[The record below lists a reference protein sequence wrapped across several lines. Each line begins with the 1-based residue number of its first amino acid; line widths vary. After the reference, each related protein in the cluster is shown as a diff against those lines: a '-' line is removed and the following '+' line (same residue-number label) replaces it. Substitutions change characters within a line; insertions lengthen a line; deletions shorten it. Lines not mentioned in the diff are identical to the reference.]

1 MCHCNPVFLRL
12 NIFFLLVLY
21 INAFGSVAPNPF
33 LKPGSKQK
41 PPVPAKPSFTPKQII
56 RPDLAKELEFKGYFI
71 FKDEVY
77 FSLFNK
83 KVNYGEWIK
92 INEKT
97 LEEIS
102 AESFDLD
109 TETLTVAFEGQTF
122 ELNLLGPTAT
132 NGIPSPSS
140 PSPFISKST
149 SNPSVSSEP
158 KVMPPKPKST
168 PVIPSFLVNKQTT
181 NPFPSFSGKSGNLN
195 PSSSAISSR
204 IPGLPY
210 PGFVPRRSIPDSL
223 TSVVSS
229 PGDSS
234 TNLTTNKTDNSINND
249 VPFNP
254 FIGSV
259 INDKNSK
266 FNNSEIDLNSLP
278 PPPPPPNILPP
289 SPPPNLVPSR
299 EE

>member
-1 MCHCNPVFLRL
+1 MNL
-12 NIFFLLVLY
+12 
-21 INAFGSVAPNPF
+21 FGSVAPNPF

-149 SNPSVSSEP
+149 SNSSVSSEP

-210 PGFVPRRSIPDSL
+210 PGFVPRRSIPG
-223 TSVVSS
+223 TSISIISNPSS
-229 PGDSS
+229 GQSS
-234 TNLTTNKTDNSINND
+234 NPSIINNE
-249 VPFNP
+249 
-254 FIGSV
+254 
-259 INDKNSK
+259 
-266 FNNSEIDLNSLP
+266 NNSNAGTSSGVGSNVGNNPEITDVDLNFNDELDLNSLP

>member
-1 MCHCNPVFLRL
+1 MFLRL
-12 NIFFLLVLY
+12 NIFFLLVLFT
-21 INAFGSVAPNPF
+21 NAFGSVAPNPF

-149 SNPSVSSEP
+149 SNSSVSSEP

-210 PGFVPRRSIPDSL
+210 PGFVPRRSIPGTPNSL
-223 TSVVSS
+223 ISNPS
-229 PGDSS
+229 PGHRRTYLQLILKHLQKFRKVHQQLIHRHHLILGLSKEFV
-234 TNLTTNKTDNSINND
+234 TILINKLI
-249 VPFNP
+249 
-254 FIGSV
+254 
-259 INDKNSK
+259 
-266 FNNSEIDLNSLP
+266 
-278 PPPPPPNILPP
+278 
-289 SPPPNLVPSR
+289 
-299 EE
+299 

>member
-1 MCHCNPVFLRL
+1 MFLRL

-149 SNPSVSSEP
+149 SNSSVSSEP

-210 PGFVPRRSIPDSL
+210 PGFVPRRSIP
-223 TSVVSS
+223 
-229 PGDSS
+229 G
-234 TNLTTNKTDNSINND
+234 TTNSIEQDPAYIKPGKKYNFENQINNASQTKNL
-249 VPFNP
+249 NP
-254 FIGSV
+254 FEQLAGSN
-259 INDKNSK
+259 IHGSKNQL
-266 FNNSEIDLNSLP
+266 DLNNLP

>member
-1 MCHCNPVFLRL
+1 MFLRL
-12 NIFFLLVLY
+12 NIFFLLVFF

-140 PSPFISKST
+140 PSQFISKST

-210 PGFVPRRSIPDSL
+210 PGFVPRRSIPR
-223 TSVVSS
+223 TSISPISNPSS
-229 PGDSS
+229 GQSS
-234 TNLTTNKTDNSINND
+234 NPSIINNE
-249 VPFNP
+249 
-254 FIGSV
+254 
-259 INDKNSK
+259 
-266 FNNSEIDLNSLP
+266 NNSNAGTSSGVGSNVGNNPEIPDVDLNFNDELDLNSLP

>member
-1 MCHCNPVFLRL
+1 MFLRL
-12 NIFFLLVLY
+12 NIFFLLVLFT
-21 INAFGSVAPNPF
+21 NAFGSVAPNPF

-149 SNPSVSSEP
+149 SNSSVSSEP

-210 PGFVPRRSIPDSL
+210 PGFVPRRSIPG
-223 TSVVSS
+223 TSNSPISNPSS
-229 PGDSS
+229 GQSS
-234 TNLTTNKTDNSINND
+234 NPSIINNE
-249 VPFNP
+249 
-254 FIGSV
+254 
-259 INDKNSK
+259 
-266 FNNSEIDLNSLP
+266 NNSNAGTSSGVGSNVGNNPEMSDVDLNFNDELDLNSLP

>member
-1 MCHCNPVFLRL
+1 MFLRL
-12 NIFFLLVLY
+12 NIFFLLVLF
-21 INAFGSVAPNPF
+21 INVFGSVAPNPF

-41 PPVPAKPSFTPKQII
+41 PTVPAKPSFTPKQII

-122 ELNLLGPTAT
+122 ELNLLGPAAT

-149 SNPSVSSEP
+149 SNSSVSSEP

-210 PGFVPRRSIPDSL
+210 PGFVPRRSIPG
-223 TSVVSS
+223 TSISPISNPSSGQSSS
-229 PGDSS
+229 PSI
-234 TNLTTNKTDNSINND
+234 INNE
-249 VPFNP
+249 
-254 FIGSV
+254 
-259 INDKNSK
+259 
-266 FNNSEIDLNSLP
+266 NNSNAGTSSGVGSNVGNNPEIPDVDLNFNDELDLNSLP